1 MPDTADRPLTLLSRS
16 AVQVNGLLAVMPKDA
31 LERLL
36 PDIERVTLVAGDV
49 LNDVGGGLKHAYFPI
64 DMIVS
69 VLVLTNGQETVKV
82 AVIGRE
88 GMTGVPAL
96 MGNGSPHRRLVVL
109 NNGDAFKIP
118 AAALK
123 IEFDR
128 NEAVMRLLLRF
139 AQTLITQMAQNAVC
153 NRHHHVAPQLCTW
166 LLSCMDRLPQDN
178 NLRVTQKMV
187 AGMLG
192 VRREGISGA
201 ASTLRQLGLID
212 FSRGRISMLDR
223 PGLLA
228 HACECYQVIR
238 RETDRLL
245 PDRPAT

>member
-1 MPDTADRPLTLLSRS
+1 MPEVACPHPLLTRT
-16 AVQVNGLLAVMPKDA
+16 AVQANRLLAVMPKDA

-36 PDIERVTLVAGDV
+36 PDIERVTLVAGDRLDDV
-49 LNDVGGGLKHAYFPI
+49 VGGLVHAYFPA
-64 DMIVS
+64 DMIVT
-69 VLVLTNGQETVKV
+69 VLVPTVGHQTTKV

-88 GMTGVPAL
+88 GMVGVPAF
-96 MGNGSPHRRLVVL
+96 MGNGSPYRRLVVL
-109 NNGDAFKIP
+109 NTGDAFKIP
-118 AAALK
+118 ATALK

-128 NEAVMRLLLRF
+128 HEAVMRLLLRF

-166 LLSCMDRLPQDN
+166 LLSCMDRLPQDHS
-178 NLRVTQKMV
+178 LRVTQEMV
-187 AGMLG
+187 ADMLG
-192 VRREGISGA
+192 VRREGINDA
-201 ASTLRQLGLID
+201 ACTLRQLGLID

-228 HACECYQVIR
+228 NACECYQVVK

-245 PDRPAT
+245 PDRLAT

>member
-1 MPDTADRPLTLLSRS
+1 MHPKAAPPHAPLHRS
-16 AVQVNGLLAVMPKDA
+16 AVQANRLLAVMPHDA

-36 PDIERVTLVAGDV
+36 PDIERVKLVAGDV
-49 LNDVGGGLKHAYFPI
+49 LNDVDGGLKHAYFPAN
-64 DMIVS
+64 MIVS
-69 VLVLTNGQETVKV
+69 VLVLTAGQETIKV

-88 GMTGVPAL
+88 GMTGIPAL
-96 MGNGSPHRRLVVL
+96 MGNGSPHSRLVVL
-109 NNGDAFKIP
+109 NTGDAFKVP

-153 NRHHHVAPQLCTW
+153 SRHHHIAPQLCTW

-178 NLRVTQKMV
+178 SLRVTQEMV

-192 VRREGISGA
+192 VRREGISSA
-201 ASTLRQLGLID
+201 AGTLRQLGLID

-228 HACECYQVIR
+228 NACECYQVIK